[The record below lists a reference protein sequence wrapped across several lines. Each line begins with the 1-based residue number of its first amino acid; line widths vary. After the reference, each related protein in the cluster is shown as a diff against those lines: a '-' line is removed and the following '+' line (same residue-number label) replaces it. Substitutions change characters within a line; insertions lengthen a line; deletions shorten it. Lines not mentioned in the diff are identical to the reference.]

1 MLEENKRKEDRLKK
15 SQILRGVENKV
26 RRIFEINLQP
36 LLKAQQSYK
45 GNAHKKIYKKMIKNS
60 KDNKES

>member
-1 MLEENKRKEDRLKK
+1 MLEENKRKYDRLKK

-45 GNAHKKIYKKMIKNS
+45 GNARKKNLQKN
-60 KDNKES
+60 D